1 MGIRSWLRAKLNDKG
16 EEKLDPTPMAIPVGF
31 QRPLTM
37 EQQVARL
44 MRSQYEMQAKIRDM
58 TGVETPEEADD
69 FDIDD
74 DPIDMT
80 TPYEEHFMPDVSPE
94 QQITD
99 DPDFKAVPESGTD
112 SGTEPPAKSPAQSSA
127 GEAGTTTT

>member
-1 MGIRSWLRAKLNDKG
+1 MGIRSWLRAKLDDRG
-16 EEKLDPTPMAIPVGF
+16 AEKLDPTPMAIPVGF
-31 QRPLTM
+31 ERPLTM

-44 MRSQYEMQAKIRDM
+44 MRAQYEMQSKIRDM

-69 FDIDD
+69 FDIED

-99 DPDFKAVPESGTD
+99 DPNFKPVPESGTD
-112 SGTEPPAKSPAQSSA
+112 SGTESPAKSPAQSSA

>member
-31 QRPLTM
+31 ERPLTL
-37 EQQVARL
+37 EQQVARM
-44 MRSQYEMQAKIRDM
+44 MRDQYEMQAKIRDM

-69 FDIDD
+69 FDIED
-74 DPIDMT
+74 DPVDMT
-80 TPYEEHFMPDVSPE
+80 TPYEEHFMPSVSPE

-127 GEAGTTTT
+127 EEAGTTTT

>member
-1 MGIRSWLRAKLNDKG
+1 MGIRSWLRAKLTDKG

-31 QRPLTM
+31 ERPLTM
-37 EQQVARL
+37 EQQVARM

-69 FDIDD
+69 FDIED
-74 DPIDMT
+74 DPVDMT

-99 DPDFKAVPESGTD
+99 DPEFKAVPESGTD
-112 SGTEPPAKSPAQSSA
+112 SGTESPAKSPAQSSV

>member
-1 MGIRSWLRAKLNDKG
+1 MGIRSWLRAKLDDRG
-16 EEKLDPTPMAIPVGF
+16 AEKLDPTPLAIPVGF
-31 QRPLTM
+31 ERPLTM
-37 EQQVARL
+37 EQQVARM

-69 FDIDD
+69 FDIED
-74 DPIDMT
+74 DPVDMT
-80 TPYEEHFMPDVSPE
+80 TPYEEHFMPDVFPE

>member
-1 MGIRSWLRAKLNDKG
+1 MGIRSWLRAKLNDRG

-31 QRPLTM
+31 ERPLTM

-44 MRSQYEMQAKIRDM
+44 MRAQYEMQVKVRDM

-69 FDIDD
+69 FDIED

-80 TPYEEHFMPDVSPE
+80 TPYEEHFMPDVFPE

-99 DPDFKAVPESGTD
+99 DPNFKAVPESGTD

>member
-1 MGIRSWLRAKLNDKG
+1 MGIRSWLRAKLNDRG

-31 QRPLTM
+31 ERPLTM

-69 FDIDD
+69 FDIED

-99 DPDFKAVPESGTD
+99 DPEFKAVPESGTD
-112 SGTEPPAKSPAQSSA
+112 SGTESPAKSPAQSSA

>member
-1 MGIRSWLRAKLNDKG
+1 MGIRSWLRAKLTDKG

-31 QRPLTM
+31 ERPLTM

-44 MRSQYEMQAKIRDM
+44 MRAQYEMQSKIRDM

-69 FDIDD
+69 FDIED

-99 DPDFKAVPESGTD
+99 DPNFKPVPESGTD
-112 SGTEPPAKSPAQSSA
+112 SGTESPAKSPAQSSA